1 MKKFRIGLAAGLT
14 ATGLALGI
22 SGAAHGASLYMGAYP
37 DSVVVFDDKKG
48 ALVDRIHLET
58 GLPTALR
65 LSQDKKRIYVTTL
78 TNGGVEVIDVA
89 TRKVINH
96 FTLNTQTTRY
106 RFSGGV
112 PDPSGKLFYAIA
124 TKIEKKLDRYEVE
137 DPKFTIIDL
146 EKKEVVKTVPLAEE
160 DENALRGGFARAGV
174 ELSPDGKFLYHF
186 GDKVVVIDTADFKV
200 VERIQ
205 LARPDLDG
213 LETGTFGSALETI
226 REPGQ
231 FTSVFN
237 AADPIVHNKV
247 FGVGRFDLAKRTFNF
262 TPVGPA
268 PANMTGLQVAPNKR
282 DAYAVVTTGL
292 YGNKRCEFWR
302 IDLASNALRN
312 KNEFA
317 CKSRFSFGMSHDGRK
332 LYIYGASFDLEVY
345 NTDTLR
351 LESTWDLNNDVT
363 GAGMVV
369 VE

>member
-1 MKKFRIGLAAGLT
+1 MKKSCLGIAA
-14 ATGLALGI
+14 ALGAMAV
-22 SGAAHGASLYMGAYP
+22 SGIAHAASLFMGAYP

-48 ALVDRIHLET
+48 ALIDRIKLET
-58 GLPTALR
+58 GLPTSLR
-65 LSQDKKRIYVTTL
+65 LSQDKKFIYVTTL

-89 TRKVINH
+89 TRKVVKNL
-96 FTLNTQTTRY
+96 TLNTPTARY

-112 PDPSGKLFYAIA
+112 PDPSGKLFYTVA
-124 TKIEKKLDRYEVE
+124 TKIDKNLDRYDVE
-137 DPKFTIIDL
+137 EPKFTIIDL
-146 EKKEVVKTVPLAEE
+146 DKKEVIKTVALAEE
-160 DENALRGGFARAGV
+160 DENALRGGFARIGV

-186 GDKVVVIDTADFKV
+186 GDKVVVIDTEDFKV
-200 VERIQ
+200 VDRIQ

-213 LETGTFGSALETI
+213 LETGTFGNALETI
-226 REPGQ
+226 REPGH

-237 AADPIVHNKV
+237 AADPIVRNKV
-247 FGVGRFDLAKRTFNF
+247 FGVGRFDLAKRTFDF

-282 DAYAVVTTGL
+282 DAFAVVTTGL

-302 IDLASNALRN
+302 IDLTTNVLRN
-312 KNEFA
+312 KSEFS

-332 LYIYGASFDLEVY
+332 LYIFGASFDLEVY
-345 NTDTLR
+345 NTETLR